1 MSERILVADDDPDI
15 RKFIE
20 VTLNLEGFDLI
31 SAADGEEAFVQAVED
46 PPDLVLLDV
55 MMPKLD
61 GFEVCRRLRADPRT
75 SNISVILLTAKS
87 LTADRVVGLTAGAD
101 DYIIKPF
108 DPIELVARVKSTL
121 RRARTMRDV
130 NPLTGLPG
138 NIAILR
144 ELQARI
150 EKGAVFAL
158 MHVDLDNFKAFND
171 YYGFMRGDE
180 AIKLTARLL
189 QEATLRFDIEES
201 FIGHIGGD
209 DFAVLCSAVAA
220 EAIAKEMLSRFDATI
235 AELYDP
241 EDRAKGY
248 ITIADRR
255 DEVHQFPIMTVSIG
269 IATNSH
275 REIGSHWQ
283 ASEIASEMKQF
294 AKREAKSHY
303 SIDRRGSTD
312 R

>member
-220 EAIAKEMLSRFDATI
+220 EAIAKETISRFDATI

-241 EDRAKGY
+241 EDRAKGH
-248 ITIADRR
+248 ITTADRR
-255 DEVHQFPIMTVSIG
+255 DEIHQFPIMTVSIG

-275 REIGSHWQ
+275 REIGSHWE
-283 ASEIASEMKQF
+283 ASEIATEMKQF
-294 AKREAKSHY
+294 AKRESTSHY
-303 SIDRRGSTD
+303 SIDRRTGAE